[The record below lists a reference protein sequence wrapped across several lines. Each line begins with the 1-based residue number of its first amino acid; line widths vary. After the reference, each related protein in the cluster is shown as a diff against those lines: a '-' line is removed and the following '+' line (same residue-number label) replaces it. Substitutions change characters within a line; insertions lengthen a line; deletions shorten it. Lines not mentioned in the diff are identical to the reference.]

1 MKIVRCQ
8 IFVKFFGITKIGK
21 IGCERN
27 DNDRARK
34 QYRWKLVVV
43 RLNQIP
49 GELRPLG
56 VTDYE
61 PKKSMRVYGGTFG
74 AICGNDGTMKLS
86 KILPRV
92 FQERDWKSGHGNAVI
107 PTVDDADLIAYQM

>member
-1 MKIVRCQ
+1 M
-8 IFVKFFGITKIGK
+8 
-21 IGCERN
+21 
-27 DNDRARK
+27 
-34 QYRWKLVVV
+34 
-43 RLNQIP
+43 
-49 GELRPLG
+49 G